1 MQSNNIDA
9 QTLAKM
15 FLAGAKRLESC
26 KDIINELNVF
36 PVPDGDTGTNMS
48 LTIMSAVNEVEA
60 ITDMNMA
67 TLSKAISSGS
77 LRGARGNSG
86 VILSQLFRGFTKV
99 IKDSEELDMDVFTQA
114 LQKAVET
121 AYKAVM
127 KPKEGTI
134 LTVARGVAE
143 RALAVEDAEDFDS
156 YFKDIIYYAEEVL
169 QKTPEMLPVLKE
181 AGVVDS
187 GGQGLL
193 EILKGGYEAY
203 SGENADEIF
212 EVSKPA
218 AGAVVK
224 DKIITY
230 ETSLT
235 VFKKSSF
242 GDDDG
247 SALSEYLDAYGTGVK
262 LNDLGDK
269 LSVSVFTEEPGRIV
283 SKCLSFG
290 SIDDVVIKPWDK
302 DEISPVLEEDKNPLE
317 AGTVERP
324 AEPADKP
331 IPVTSEPD
339 ARSEEKA
346 PAAESEE
353 KAPVKTEKKEPSK
366 EMGFVAV
373 SCGKGLDEIF
383 RSLGVDSLITGGQT
397 MNPSTDDMINAI
409 DKVDA
414 KTVFILPNNKNIIL
428 AANQAQYLVE
438 DKEIIVIP
446 TKTIPQGITALITYM
461 NDATPS
467 DNETAMNDAISRV
480 KTGQVTYAVRD
491 TSIGGMSIQKGNI
504 MGIGDHEILA
514 VGTVVED
521 TTMEMLEKMID
532 DESEIVSIYFGD
544 EVDEEIANDFA
555 ASVEQK
561 YPDISVELHSGGQPI
576 YYYIVSVE

>member
-1 MQSNNIDA
+1 MQSNKIDA

-15 FLAGAKRLESC
+15 FLAGAQRLDNC

-48 LTIMSAVNEVEA
+48 LTIKSAVSEVEA

-99 IKDSEELDMDVFTQA
+99 IKESEELDMDIFTQA

-134 LTVARGVAE
+134 LTVARGVSE
-143 RALAVEDAEDFDS
+143 RALTAAGEAGDFETYFKEIIFHAED
-156 YFKDIIYYAEEVL
+156 VL
-169 QKTPEMLPVLKE
+169 QQTPEMLPVLKE

-193 EILKGGYEAY
+193 EILKGGYSAY
-203 SGENADEIF
+203 SGEDADEIF
-212 EVSKPA
+212 EASKPQT
-218 AGAVVK
+218 GAVIK
-224 DKIITY
+224 DKIVTY
-230 ETSLT
+230 ETALT
-235 VFKKSSF
+235 VFKKSSYA
-242 GDDDG
+242 DDDTKT
-247 SALSEYLDAYGTGVK
+247 LKEYIEAYGTGAK
-262 LNDLGDK
+262 INDLGDR
-269 LSVSVFTEEPGRIV
+269 LAVSVFTEEPGRII
-283 SKCLSFG
+283 SKSLSFG
-290 SIDDVVIKPWDK
+290 TIDEVSIKPWDK
-302 DEISPVLEEDKNPLE
+302 DDIEPVLEERSEKEDEKE
-317 AGTVERP
+317 V
-324 AEPADKP
+324 PAD
-331 IPVTSEPD
+331 S
-339 ARSEEKA
+339 
-346 PAAESEE
+346 AESENQDDS
-353 KAPVKTEKKEPSK
+353 KAPSQEAKEVSAEKPAEKKKEKKEPEK

-383 RSLGVDSLITGGQT
+383 KSLGVDYLITGGQT
-397 MNPSTDDMINAI
+397 MNPSTDDMLNAI
-409 DKVDA
+409 DNVNA

-446 TKTIPQGITALITYM
+446 TKTVPQGITALITFM
-461 NDATPS
+461 NDGTPA
-467 DNETAMNDAISRV
+467 DNETAMNDAISHV

-491 TSIGGMSIQKGNI
+491 TSIGGMNIQKGNI

-521 TTMEMLEKMID
+521 TAMEMLEKMTD
-532 DESEIVSIYFGD
+532 DESEIISIYFGD

-555 ASVEQK
+555 KNVEEK
-561 YPDISVELHSGGQPI
+561 YPDMSVELHPGGQPI
-576 YYYIVSVE
+576 YYYIISVE

>member
-1 MQSNNIDA
+1 MQSNKIDA

-15 FLAGAKRLESC
+15 FLAGARRLESE
-26 KDIINELNVF
+26 KEIINELNVF

-60 ITDMNMA
+60 IADMNMT

-86 VILSQLFRGFTKV
+86 VILSQLFRGFTKI
-99 IKDSEELDMDVFTQA
+99 IKDKDELDMDVFTQA
-114 LQKAVET
+114 LSKAVET

-134 LTVARGVAE
+134 LTVAKGVAD
-143 RALAVEDAEDFDS
+143 RAASVNNEADDFDTYFKEIIFYAED
-156 YFKDIIYYAEEVL
+156 VL
-169 QKTPEMLPVLKE
+169 KRTPDMLPVLKE

-193 EILKGGYEAY
+193 EILKGGYAAY
-203 SGENADEIF
+203 SGEDVDEIF
-212 EVSKPA
+212 ESSKPTVA
-218 AGAVVK
+218 APAPK
-224 DKIITY
+224 EKIITY
-230 ETSLT
+230 ETKLS
-235 VFKKSSF
+235 VSKKSTF
-242 GDDDG
+242 DDDDMT
-247 SALSEYLDAYGTGVK
+247 AVSEYVGAYGSNATVT
-262 LNDLGDK
+262 DK
-269 LSVSVFTEEPGRIV
+269 GSFLSVSVFTDEPGRII

-290 SIDDVVIKPWDK
+290 TIDDVVIKPRDK
-302 DEISPVLEEDKNPLE
+302 DDIGTDSVSQE
-317 AGTVERP
+317 ADEVSVDGSDVRS
-324 AEPADKP
+324 APADS
-331 IPVTSEPD
+331 VSE
-339 ARSEEKA
+339 
-346 PAAESEE
+346 PAAEL
-353 KAPVKTEKKEPSK
+353 PKTKKEPEK

-373 SCGKGLDEIF
+373 SCGRGLDEIF
-383 RSLGVDSLITGGQT
+383 TSLGVDYLITGGQT

-409 DKVDA
+409 DQVAA

-461 NDATPS
+461 SDATPA
-467 DNETAMNDAISRV
+467 DNESAMTDAIKHV

-491 TSIGGMSIQKGNI
+491 TSINGMDIQKGNI
-504 MGIGDHEILA
+504 MGIGDHEILSI
-514 VGTVVED
+514 GTVVEKTAMD
-521 TTMEMLEKMID
+521 MIERMVD
-532 DESEIVSIYFGD
+532 DESEIICIYFGD

-555 ASVEQK
+555 KAVEEK
-561 YPDISVELHSGGQPI
+561 YPDISVELHPGGQPI

>member
-1 MQSNNIDA
+1 MQSNMIDA

-15 FLAGAKRLESC
+15 FLAGARRLESE
-26 KDIINELNVF
+26 KEIINELNVF

-60 ITDMNMA
+60 VADMNLT

-99 IKDSEELDMDVFTQA
+99 IKDKEELDMEVFTQA

-134 LTVARGVAE
+134 LTVAKGVAE
-143 RALAVEDAEDFDS
+143 RALSAEKEADDFDT
-156 YFKDIIYYAEEVL
+156 YFKEIILYGEEVL
-169 QKTPEMLPVLKE
+169 QKTPDMLPVLKE

-193 EILKGGYEAY
+193 EILKGGYAAY
-203 SGENADEIF
+203 SGEDVDEIF
-212 EVSKPA
+212 TVSKPKSA
-218 AGAVVK
+218 PTHQK
-224 DKIITY
+224 EKIITY
-230 ETSLT
+230 ETKMQII
-235 VFKKSSF
+235 KKSSF
-242 GDDDG
+242 DDEDASSLNEYLNAYGLNVSVADNG
-247 SALSEYLDAYGTGVK
+247 SA
-262 LNDLGDK
+262 
-269 LSVSVFTEEPGRIV
+269 LSVSVFTDEPGRII

-290 SIDDVVIKPWDK
+290 TIDDVVVKPWDK
-302 DEISPVLEEDKNPLE
+302 DEIKPVLEDKEEDKP
-317 AGTVERP
+317 T
-324 AEPADKP
+324 ADQ
-331 IPVTSEPD
+331 TSLPK
-339 ARSEEKA
+339 EE
-346 PAAESEE
+346 
-353 KAPVKTEKKEPSK
+353 PVKQAPKPKAAPEK

-383 RSLGVDSLITGGQT
+383 TSLGVDYLITGGQT

-409 DKVDA
+409 DNVPA

-446 TKTIPQGITALITYM
+446 TKTIPQGITALITFM
-461 NDATPS
+461 SDASPA
-467 DNETAMNDAISRV
+467 DNEHAMTDAISSV

-491 TSIGGMSIQKGNI
+491 TSINGLDIQKGNI

-521 TTMEMLEKMID
+521 TAMDMIGRMVD
-532 DESEIVSIYFGD
+532 DESEIICIYFGD

-555 ASVEQK
+555 KSVEEK
-561 YPDISVELHSGGQPI
+561 YPDISVELHPGGQPI

>member
-1 MQSNNIDA
+1 MQSNKIDA
-9 QTLAKM
+9 GTFSKM
-15 FLAGAKRLESC
+15 FLAGAKRLESE
-26 KDIINELNVF
+26 KEIINELNVF

-48 LTIMSAVNEVEA
+48 LTIMSAVSEVES
-60 ITDMNMA
+60 ITDMNMT

-86 VILSQLFRGFTKV
+86 VILSQLFRGFTKI
-99 IKDSEELDMDVFTQA
+99 IKDKDDLDIELFTEA

-143 RALAVEDAEDFDS
+143 RALTAKNETDDFDTFFKEIIFHAED
-156 YFKDIIYYAEEVL
+156 VL
-169 QKTPEMLPVLKE
+169 SKTPEMLPVLKE

-193 EILKGGYEAY
+193 EILKGGYAAY
-203 SGENADEIF
+203 SGEDADVLF
-212 EVSKPA
+212 EASKPQ
-218 AGAVVK
+218 GSNAVIK
-224 DKIITY
+224 EKIVTY
-230 ETSLT
+230 ETVLT
-235 VFKKSSF
+235 VFKKTTFASE
-242 GDDDG
+242 D
-247 SALSEYLDAYGTGVK
+247 LSTLGEYISAYGTNASAK
-262 LNDLGDK
+262 EDGDK
-269 LSVSVFTEEPGRIV
+269 IAVSVFTDEPGRII

-290 SIDDVVIKPWDK
+290 TIDDVKIKPWDK
-302 DEISPVLEEDKNPLE
+302 DELEPVIEETQAEKS
-317 AGTVERP
+317 VEVSTENVQNEK
-324 AEPADKP
+324 AEPVKTYESAPAK
-331 IPVTSEPD
+331 
-339 ARSEEKA
+339 EEKA
-346 PAAESEE
+346 LPE
-353 KAPVKTEKKEPSK
+353 K

-383 RSLGVDSLITGGQT
+383 TSLGVDYLITGGQT

-409 DKVDA
+409 DKVNA

-438 DKEIIVIP
+438 DKDIIVIP

-461 NDATPS
+461 SDASPS
-467 DNETAMNDAISRV
+467 DNESAMNEAISHV

-491 TSIGGMSIQKGNI
+491 TSINGLDIKKGNI

-521 TTMEMLEKMID
+521 TAMSMIERMVD
-532 DESEIVSIYFGD
+532 DESEIISVYFGD
-544 EVDEEIANDFA
+544 EVDEELANDL
-555 ASVEQK
+555 ASSIEK
-561 YPDISVELHSGGQPI
+561 RYPDISVELHPGGQPI